1 MFYLLSQV
9 WGHIG
14 LSIIVMFQFACF
26 DFQNNWVIQTSTV
39 GHTLE
44 VSMKEDCHEE
54 SVDCLKGL
62 DIEQVCCRV
71 HECFDKIR
79 VLD

>member
-1 MFYLLSQV
+1 MFYLLPRV

-26 DFQNNWVIQTSTV
+26 DFQINWVIRTSTV

-44 VSMKEDCHEE
+44 VGMKEDCHEFA
-54 SVDCLKGL
+54 
-62 DIEQVCCRV
+62 CRLSKV
-71 HECFDKIR
+71 FRHSTS
-79 VLD
+79 LLQSS